1 MQRLILIGVMGVVIT
16 AGAIIFA
23 LTTTQQSVPINSLPV
38 GDFRATS
45 TETNHVLSPGE
56 SRTFKIRIQS
66 LSGFD
71 ADVRFGLNYPVSGV
85 RFEVTP
91 SIAKV
96 PKDGEVVVDA
106 TLAVLKDARPGNRN
120 ISIKIVTPT
129 VFHTINGTVNIIGA
143 GKAVIEIG
151 NIQFTPKNVTVRKGT
166 MITWVNLDSIIH
178 TSTSDKGVWD
188 SGDIVAQKSWNR
200 MFEEIGTYEYHCK
213 PHPFQ
218 TGSIIVVA

>member
-1 MQRLILIGVMGVVIT
+1 MLVGIVGFVIT
-16 AGAIIFA
+16 AGAVIFA
-23 LTTTQQSVPINSLPV
+23 LATTQQSIPINSLPG

-96 PKDGEVVVDA
+96 PKDGEVVVNA
-106 TLAVLKDARPGNRN
+106 PLTVLKDAKPGNWN
-120 ISIKIVTPT
+120 IAFKIVTPT
-129 VFHTINGTVNIIGA
+129 VFHSINGTINIIGA
-143 GKAVIEIG
+143 GNTVIEIG
-151 NIQFTPKNVTVRKGT
+151 NIQFTPKNVTVKKGT
-166 MITWVNLDSIIH
+166 VITWVNLDNIVH

-188 SGDIVAQKSWNR
+188 SGDIVGQKSWSR
-200 MFEEIGTYEYHCK
+200 MFDEVGIYEYHCK

-218 TGSIIVVA
+218 TGSIIVIG